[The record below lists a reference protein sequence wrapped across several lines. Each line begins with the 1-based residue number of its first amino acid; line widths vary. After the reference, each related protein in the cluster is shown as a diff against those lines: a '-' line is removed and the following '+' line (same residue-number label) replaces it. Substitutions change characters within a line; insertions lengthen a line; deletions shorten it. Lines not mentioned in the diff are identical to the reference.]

1 MFQAPSTPNCRTSNS
16 FNVRVTPK
24 YHKGLSHRHHPSL
37 TDGCGLFLRA
47 VIPWPDSGN
56 SDRDSCTL
64 RPNDRPP
71 TTPPC
76 QMYSAP
82 AAYLPFSWPCREHLP
97 ITSGRYRDCAARLI
111 STVTIGRPLQGSRRR
126 LASNMLAHPQDPRF
140 TTVTADR
147 QGMTRS

>member
-1 MFQAPSTPNCRTSNS
+1 MFQAPSTPRCRASNS
-16 FNVRVTPK
+16 FNIRVRPK
-24 YHKGLSHRHHPSL
+24 DAKGSPQCYHPSL

-47 VIPWPDSGN
+47 VLPWRDSGQ

-82 AAYLPFSWPCREHLP
+82 AAYLPLSCPCREHLP
-97 ITSGRYRDCAARLI
+97 ITSGRYRHCAARLTSI
-111 STVTIGRPLQGSRRR
+111 VTIGRPLRGCCRR
-126 LASNMLAHPQDPRF
+126 LAANTLAHPHDPRF
-140 TTVTADR
+140 TTVTADL
-147 QGMTRS
+147 QGMTRA